1 MKKQAMGGNLESNK
15 LVNEMIEDIKKRYE
29 IESLQGLRDR
39 EQSLNENLTK
49 LRNVLKNSNLEMNKQ
64 EVLLNQDLVELNKLE
79 NKKKEIAHQISVD
92 SALKK
97 DV

>member
-49 LRNVLKNSNLEMNKQ
+49 LRGVLR
-64 EVLLNQDLVELNKLE
+64 
-79 NKKKEIAHQISVD
+79 
-92 SALKK
+92 
-97 DV
+97 

>member
-1 MKKQAMGGNLESNK
+1 
-15 LVNEMIEDIKKRYE
+15 
-29 IESLQGLRDR
+29 
-39 EQSLNENLTK
+39 
-49 LRNVLKNSNLEMNKQ
+49 MNKQ